1 MKRSVSTMLGVL
13 TAVTMLAGPVLA
25 QPYGGAPQDR
35 SGAHVNSGR
44 GYGVQPG
51 GWEINRR
58 MRWLQDRISR
68 GQADG
73 SLDRREFRRVQV
85 ELNRIRHDDDAAR
98 AANRGRMSPAVRA
111 DLEARLDRLS
121 DQIHWLRKSAER
133 RPW

>member
-1 MKRSVSTMLGVL
+1 MQRSISTVLGVL
-13 TAVTMLAGPVLA
+13 TAVTTLAGPVLA
-25 QPYGGAPQDR
+25 QPYGGPPQDR
-35 SGAHVNSGR
+35 GSPHYDQGH

-68 GQADG
+68 GRANG
-73 SLDRREFRRVQV
+73 SLDRREFRRVEV
-85 ELNRIRHDDDAAR
+85 ELNRIRHDDEAAR
-98 AANRGRMSPAVRA
+98 AANRGRMPPAVRA

-121 DQIHWLRKSAER
+121 DQIHWLRTNAER